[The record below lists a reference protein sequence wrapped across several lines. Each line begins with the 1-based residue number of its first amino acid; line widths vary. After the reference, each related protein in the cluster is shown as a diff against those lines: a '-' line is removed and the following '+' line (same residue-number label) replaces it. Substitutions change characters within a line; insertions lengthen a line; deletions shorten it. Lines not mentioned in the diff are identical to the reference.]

1 MYEQMTTCKKC
12 QSARSTDLKSPCKTC
27 GAHATLFG
35 YLFDDEFKTAMWATI
50 IVSGFIIFACLSGM
64 IFLAAQSFLLT
75 K

>member
-12 QSARSTDLKSPCKTC
+12 QSARSPDLKSPCATC

-35 YLFDDEFKTAMWATI
+35 YLYDHEFKTAMWATI
-50 IVSGFIIFACLSGM
+50 IISGFIFLACLSGV
-64 IFLAAQSFLLT
+64 IFLTAQSLLLT